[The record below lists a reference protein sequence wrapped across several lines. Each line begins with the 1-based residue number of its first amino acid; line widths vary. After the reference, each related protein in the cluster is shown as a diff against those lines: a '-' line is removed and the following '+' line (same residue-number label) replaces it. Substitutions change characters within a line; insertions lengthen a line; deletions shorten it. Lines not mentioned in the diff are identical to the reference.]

1 VLSSQVRR
9 ARKAS
14 TTLAVNLSAIENAA
28 LQNIAP
34 GELALWQNKTPK
46 KSAENVLTMCQL
58 CVGSSERK
66 KATVYLVDK
75 EQSRST
81 HNQPLKTLQLQP
93 KIPI

>member
-1 VLSSQVRR
+1 M
-9 ARKAS
+9 AS

-28 LQNIAP
+28 LQNIAQ

-46 KSAENVLTMCQL
+46 KSAENILTMCQL
-58 CVGSSERK
+58 CVGSSK
-66 KATVYLVDK
+66 QKTATVYLVDK

-81 HNQPLKTLQLQP
+81 RNQPLKTLQLQP